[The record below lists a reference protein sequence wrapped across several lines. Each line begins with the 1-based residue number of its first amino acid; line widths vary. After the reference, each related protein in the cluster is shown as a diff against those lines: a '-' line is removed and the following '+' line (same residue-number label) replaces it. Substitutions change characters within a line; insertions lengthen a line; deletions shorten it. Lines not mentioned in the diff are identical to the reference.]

1 MAQARQD
8 QAAGGHLAGA
18 DALVDLACDDG
29 DDYADDAGDGVHGQN
44 DAPIHVQPLRHGG
57 GDNIGSVGEEAAV
70 AEENQ
75 QAEDQQEP
83 TPGSKA
89 SFRLFHNFTFL
100 LSGAAAPPPNRL
112 KRVCLSFL
120 SPSRVLPD
128 VPAGMSRSGLS
139 ITFTKL
145 LEKYIMLTAV

>member
-1 MAQARQD
+1 
-8 QAAGGHLAGA
+8 LCGA
-18 DALVDLACDDG
+18 DALVDLAGDDG
-29 DDYADDAGDGVHGQN
+29 DDYADDAGHGVHVQDDGSV
-44 DAPIHVQPLRHGG
+44 HTQPLRHGG
-57 GDNIGSVGEEAAV
+57 GDDVGAVGKEAAV
-70 AEENQ
+70 AEEDQ
-75 QAEDQQEP
+75 EAEDQQKP

-145 LEKYIMLTAV
+145 